1 MTSSTCTV
9 LIVEDFSPDREL
21 YRRYLLADSICTYH
35 VLEASSAGFGL
46 ELCRTQAIDM
56 ILLDYVLPDANGLEF
71 LTTLHTQTQ
80 GQIPP
85 VVMVTGEGDEKIA
98 VQAMKLGAEDYLV
111 KCSLTPARLQLTVRS
126 AIENARL
133 RLQLQQ
139 SEDRFRVSVEN
150 MLDCVGIYSAIREGN
165 GQITDFR
172 IDYLNASALEANRMT
187 QVDIGKGLC
196 ELLPAHRETGLFAEY
211 CQLVETGKPLIKE
224 SLVYSDIFGKQLLT
238 RAFDIHASKLGDGFV
253 VSWRDVTA
261 RKQAELVLC
270 EANQKI
276 TAIWE
281 SMTDAYVTLDRDWRI
296 VYANQAATQVIR
308 QLVALEREEVLGRS
322 HWEIFPSTM
331 GQIVEQEYRRAV
343 TEQVAVHFDLLY
355 EPTEEWFE
363 IHAYPSADGLGVYFR
378 DITDRKRTEA
388 ALLASEQRF
397 REIFNT
403 SFQLMGLLSLDGIV
417 LEINQAALDSIG
429 AQQSDIVG
437 QWFWETPWWN
447 HSQQLQSQIRAAI
460 AAAAKVEIIRYEV
473 NFTNATGGT
482 TTTDFSIKPVF
493 DGSGQVMLLIA
504 EGRDISARVR
514 HERELKQAEQRAQAA
529 HAAAEA
535 ANRSKDEF
543 IAVVA
548 HELRSP
554 LNSVMGWA
562 KLLQSRTFDAATTG
576 KALETIVRNTHS
588 QVQMID
594 DLLDISRMI
603 HGSFNLTLTP
613 VSLVNAIEVA
623 LQVVRPIATAK
634 QIQLETRIQP
644 VAPLSGD
651 FNRLQQI
658 ALNLLTNAIK
668 FTPVKGR
675 VEVVLKATDTQAC
688 LQVCDTGKGIDPEFL
703 PQIFERFQQGQKN
716 TGSKDGLGLG
726 LAIVKH
732 LVELHGGT
740 ITAASAGVGQGATFT
755 VMLPLLKAE
764 DERHKNDR
772 QPDSSPISDFSSL
785 PLAGIRILVVD
796 DEPDSL
802 EMIGFTLEEFGAVVA
817 SAKTAT
823 MMLER
828 LPQFQPDILL
838 CDIAMPEM
846 DGYELLHQ
854 IRQLDTGQ
862 IPAIAITAY
871 ASPAD
876 RARSLQAG
884 FQDHCNKPV
893 DPEVLVE
900 AIVRLIPSLNPHSI
914 FRGNRELLTG
924 NS

>member
-1 MTSSTCTV
+1 MFKFIPTDAQPVCSSRT
-9 LIVEDFSPDREL
+9 
-21 YRRYLLADSICTYH
+21 RR
-35 VLEASSAGFGL
+35 
-46 ELCRTQAIDM
+46 
-56 ILLDYVLPDANGLEF
+56 
-71 LTTLHTQTQ
+71 
-80 GQIPP
+80 
-85 VVMVTGEGDEKIA
+85 
-98 VQAMKLGAEDYLV
+98 
-111 KCSLTPARLQLTVRS
+111 
-126 AIENARL
+126 
-133 RLQLQQ
+133 
-139 SEDRFRVSVEN
+139 
-150 MLDCVGIYSAIREGN
+150 
-165 GQITDFR
+165 
-172 IDYLNASALEANRMT
+172 
-187 QVDIGKGLC
+187 
-196 ELLPAHRETGLFAEY
+196 
-211 CQLVETGKPLIKE
+211 
-224 SLVYSDIFGKQLLT
+224 
-238 RAFDIHASKLGDGFV
+238 KLGDGFV
-253 VSWRDVTA
+253 ASWRDVTA

-270 EANQKI
+270 ELNQQI

-308 QLVALEREEVLGRS
+308 QLVGREREEVLGRS
-322 HWEIFPSTM
+322 HWEIFPSMM

-343 TEQVAVHFDLLY
+343 TEQVAVHFEVLY

-378 DITDRKRTEA
+378 DITARKRTEA
-388 ALLASEQRF
+388 ALLESEQRF
-397 REIFNT
+397 RQIFNT

-447 HSQQLQSQIRAAI
+447 HSQQLQSQLRSAI
-460 AAAAKVEIIRYEV
+460 AAAANGEIIRYEV
-473 NFTNATGGT
+473 NFPNPTGGT

-529 HAAAEA
+529 IAEAEA
-535 ANRSKDEF
+535 ANRTKDEF
-543 IAVVA
+543 IAIVA

-576 KALETIVRNTHS
+576 KALETIVRNTQS
-588 QVQMID
+588 QVQLID

-613 VSLVNAIEVA
+613 VSLVNAIEAA
-623 LQVVRPIATAK
+623 LQVVRPMATAK

-658 ALNLLTNAIK
+658 AINLLNNAIK

-675 VEVVLKATDTQAC
+675 VEVVLEATDTQAC
-688 LQVCDTGKGIDPEFL
+688 LQVCDTGKGIEPEFK
-703 PQIFERFQQGQKN
+703 PQIFERFQQAQKN

-764 DERHKNDR
+764 DERHK
-772 QPDSSPISDFSSL
+772 
-785 PLAGIRILVVD
+785 
-796 DEPDSL
+796 
-802 EMIGFTLEEFGAVVA
+802 
-817 SAKTAT
+817 
-823 MMLER
+823 
-828 LPQFQPDILL
+828 
-838 CDIAMPEM
+838 
-846 DGYELLHQ
+846 
-854 IRQLDTGQ
+854 
-862 IPAIAITAY
+862 
-871 ASPAD
+871 
-876 RARSLQAG
+876 RS
-884 FQDHCNKPV
+884 
-893 DPEVLVE
+893 
-900 AIVRLIPSLNPHSI
+900 
-914 FRGNRELLTG
+914 
-924 NS
+924 